1 MEKPK
6 IFLLIKTPCGR
17 SKYLNLV
24 SQKGLIS
31 KIRLGWFIVIAII
44 KDWNLPT
51 PDQSEE
57 SSS

>member
-1 MEKPK
+1 MEKPN

-24 SQKGLIS
+24 SKKGLIS
-31 KIRLGWFIVIAII
+31 KIRLGWFILIAII

-51 PDQSEE
+51 PDQREE
-57 SSS
+57 SSY